1 MPSSKSIRTLGGLAP
16 MIGLVALSACGP
28 QANTFPPACPST
40 GILRDGAD
48 LTRFRG
54 TDTDLTDMVVDG
66 RITGLSGKCKLDDP
80 THLRTS
86 ISVGMSL
93 TRGPAN
99 TSRTANVTYFVA
111 AAKGDTILDK
121 QIFTLPVTF
130 PSNMD
135 QMRIAGDPVDLVLPV
150 SGTVTGAAYRIVIG
164 FQLTPQELAF
174 NRRRG
179 VR

>member
-1 MPSSKSIRTLGGLAP
+1 MPSSKSIRTLGGLSP
-16 MIGLVALSACGP
+16 MIGLLALSACGP
-28 QANTFPPACPST
+28 QANTFAPACPAT

-54 TDTDLTDMVVDG
+54 TGTDLTDMVIDG
-66 RITGLSGKCKLDDP
+66 RIIGLSGKCKLDDQE
-80 THLRTS
+80 HLRTT

-99 TSRTANVTYFVA
+99 ASRSDDVTYFIA

-121 QIFTLPVTF
+121 QTFTLPVNF
-130 PSNMD
+130 PRNTD
-135 QMRIAGDPVDLVLPV
+135 ELRIAGAPVDLVLPI
-150 SGTVTGAAYRIVIG
+150 TQTMTGAAYRIVIG